1 MCLPEAVGE
10 EGRNRERVQVTL
22 ISICGWICA
31 GKLLVL
37 ILVTGVG
44 VVALL
49 VIAFGVIPQS
59 KR

>member
-1 MCLPEAVGE
+1 V
-10 EGRNRERVQVTL
+10 
-22 ISICGWICA
+22 
-31 GKLLVL
+31 VL

-59 KR
+59 KK